1 MNDNDNITI
10 CRVRRPEAQQARG
23 VVIAI
28 DVIRAFTVAAYAFAG
43 GARCMELVRTVEEAH
58 ALRERDPDA
67 LLAGEIGGR
76 LIPGFDFNNSPT
88 LMASRDVRD
97 RLIIQRTGAGTQG
110 AVSAVNA
117 SHILL
122 CSLVNARATAA
133 YARQLATSSEAGGI
147 ITLLPTASNAN
158 ANTGLDWN
166 EDEVCADYLEAL
178 LTNPEQAETIL
189 TKGID
194 HLQSENRF
202 TWFEPGSFDAPYED
216 IAAILAVDRFAFA
229 MQGTHKQWR
238 DITYVEVHRRLA

>member
-1 MNDNDNITI
+1 MSINI
-10 CRVRRPEAQQARG
+10 CRVRLAEAQQARG

-43 GARCMELVRTVEEAH
+43 GARCMELVRTVDEAH

-67 LLAGEIGGR
+67 LLAGEVGGR

-88 LMASRDVRD
+88 LMASRDVRN

-110 AVSAVNA
+110 AVSAINA

-122 CSLVNARATAA
+122 CSLVNARATAV
-133 YARQLATSSEAGGI
+133 YARQRAESGGGI

-158 ANTGLDWN
+158 TGLDWN
-166 EDEVCADYLEAL
+166 EDEICADYLEAL
-178 LTNPEQAETIL
+178 LTDAEHAPAVL
-189 TKGID
+189 AKGID
-194 HLQSENRF
+194 YLQATNRF
-202 TWFEPGSFDAPYED
+202 TWFAPGSFDAPYED
-216 IAAILAVDRFAFA
+216 IAAILAVDRFDFA

-238 DITYVEVHRRLA
+238 DITYVEVYRV